1 MSDMEHNK
9 SQLSNNSKHENE
21 TKQERPNRK
30 KQRPTPKL
38 ASHEMA
44 SSGDGKGIGTVYE
57 HKRILPLHEAM
68 PTKESPEKKRRRKA
82 LSERNGC
89 NDRKKLVSIEVNQI
103 SNILAVQESSLE
115 TITNKHRECN
125 DSVRQ
130 GMKLEK
136 EPQHTKIA
144 QRSVQA
150 ETANLFDE
158 NTHIVKVPENTKN
171 IEIKLVQAGKECF
184 KDNNPG
190 ENCIMSAQAEKPT
203 NSTINEFYGKGH
215 GLQPKNR
222 KRYSNGLHRLARH
235 RVQNSGEYAHDSK
248 KLSPFDLLSDEIII
262 NIFEYVP
269 RNTLVHGCALTC
281 KRLKNICYDDTLW
294 QRVDLGGKK
303 LAPGQGGKIILR
315 GTKFLRMTK
324 TTVSPP
330 LFAHDSDLCVL
341 RFHSSI
347 NELRLKYLDL
357 SFASIKEPCLES
369 LFRRCRNLKKVALE
383 NCSLNRNI
391 LFQLSQNKSL
401 EVLHMGMALGITA
414 MGLSHLAQ
422 GLNNTLVD
430 LNISWT
436 GMDAETVEEALLL
449 LGNNSSTLTRLNIAG
464 CKVSLTDDRLN
475 FILGIKKVK
484 HQQIDL
490 VI

>member
-1 MSDMEHNK
+1 MSDMEYNK
-9 SQLSNNSKHENE
+9 GQLTHSSKPE
-21 TKQERPNRK
+21 TNTNQERPNRRRQK
-30 KQRPTPKL
+30 AKPKIV
-38 ASHEMA
+38 SHEIT
-44 SSGDGKGIGTVYE
+44 SSGDGKETSTMYE
-57 HKRILPLHEAM
+57 NKRTLPLHEAM
-68 PTKESPEKKRRRKA
+68 PTKESPEKKRRRTA
-82 LSERNGC
+82 LSQRNGC
-89 NDRKKLVSIEVNQI
+89 NDRKNLVPIEVNRI
-103 SNILAVQESSLE
+103 SNILAVQEKTLKN
-115 TITNKHRECN
+115 ITSKRRECN
-125 DSVRQ
+125 DSVSQ
-130 GMKLEK
+130 GKKCDK

-144 QRSVQA
+144 QRSVQD
-150 ETANLFDE
+150 ETANLVDE
-158 NTHIVKVPENTKN
+158 TKHIVKVPENTKN
-171 IEIKLVQAGKECF
+171 IEIKLLQVGKECY
-184 KDNNPG
+184 KDNHQCEKGISVQG
-190 ENCIMSAQAEKPT
+190 ENPT
-203 NSTINEFYGKGH
+203 NSKIYEYEGKRE

-222 KRYSNGLHRLARH
+222 KRHSNGMYRLARH
-235 RVQNSGEYAHDSK
+235 RVQNSGEYVHDPK

-262 NIFEYVP
+262 KIFEYVP

-315 GTKFLRMTK
+315 GTKILRMSK

-330 LFAHDSDLCVL
+330 LFSHDLDLCFL
-341 RFHSSI
+341 RFHSTI

-357 SFASIKEPCLES
+357 SFASIKESCLES
-369 LFRRCRNLKKVALE
+369 LFRRCRNLRKVALE
-383 NCSLNRNI
+383 NCNLNRNI

-414 MGLSHLAQ
+414 IGLSHLAQ

-449 LGNNSSTLTRLNIAG
+449 LGNNSRTLTRLNFAG
-464 CKVSLTDDRLN
+464 CKASLTDDRLN
-475 FILGIKKVK
+475 FILGILKVK
-484 HQQIDL
+484 QQQINL